1 MRFKISF
8 KLLVITTLLSGC
20 FNTLAQT
27 TTIQFAPVSDY
38 NTLIANI
45 FGIQCE
51 SVSNIQVT
59 AAAQAIGRF
68 ENGQALGLTNGLAL
82 STGFLMGSNQA
93 SQVELST
100 DNGQPGDVDIANYGT
115 LNGQVS
121 NNYNATVVTFDFTPV
136 TSDTISFSY
145 IFASEEYPEY
155 VNTNYTDRFLFL
167 VAENGGTATN
177 IAFIPGT
184 TTAVEINSV
193 NQFVN
198 TAYYIDNTLSSS
210 PTYNNFVFDGYTT
223 PLTATFYAQ
232 VGSVY
237 HIKLVIADVSDGI
250 MDSAIFLDEQE
261 AYNNI
266 SGTVN
271 VNNAPGQ
278 GVLEIFN
285 FLHDTI
291 LATPIE
297 TLTITNG
304 TYHVDSLATGLYHVR
319 FTPDPAFYP
328 NTPPVYFTS
337 GSDWTT
343 ATTIGLPCF
352 LSNAGVYSDSLPV
365 LNGSGSIS
373 GSIVIDTSFLK
384 SLNVPLEQALVYLH
398 DSTTNALR
406 AFTYSDAQG
415 NFIFQQVP
423 AGSYYIRLD
432 VPYIPQV
439 NQHQINLPDDQHMTG
454 ADFAVQNDGIYA
466 LNNLYLGL
474 ETYEATT
481 SFTLYPNPT
490 RNSISISAS
499 NGSYEYQLT
508 DLNGHVILSGKGQ
521 QGVQQLYLENMA
533 PGMYLFKTSTG
544 YTQRIVKQE

>member
-1 MRFKISF
+1 MTFKRNIKLFIVTALLCVSF
-8 KLLVITTLLSGC
+8 TAP
-20 FNTLAQT
+20 AQT
-27 TTIQFAPVSDY
+27 TAIQFAPVSDY
-38 NTLIANI
+38 STLIASI

-51 SVSNIQVT
+51 GVSNIQVT
-59 AAAQAIGRF
+59 AAPQAIGRF

-82 STGFLMGSNQA
+82 STGYLTGSNQA

-100 DNGQPGDVDIANYGT
+100 DNSQPGDVDIANYGT
-115 LNGQVS
+115 LNGQVA
-121 NNYNATVVTFDFTPV
+121 NNYNAVVITFDFTPV
-136 TSDTISFSY
+136 FSDTIHFSY
-145 IFASEEYPEY
+145 VFASEEYPEY

-167 VAENGGTATN
+167 VAENGGTAAN

-184 TTAVEINSV
+184 TTAVEINSI

-210 PTYNNFVFDGYTT
+210 PTYNNFAFDGYTT
-223 PLTATFYAQ
+223 PLTAEFYAQ

-237 HIKLVIADVSDGI
+237 HIKLVISDVNDGI

-261 AYNNI
+261 AYSTI
-266 SGTVN
+266 AGTVN
-271 VNNAPGQ
+271 VNNAPAQ

-304 TYHVDSLATGLYHVR
+304 TYNVDSLATGLYHVR
-319 FTPDPAFYP
+319 FTPDPALYP

-343 ATTIGLPCF
+343 ATTISLPCF
-352 LSNAGVYSDSLPV
+352 LSSAGVYSDSLPV

-398 DSTTNALR
+398 DLTTHELL

-415 NFIFQQVP
+415 NFVFQQVP

-439 NQHQINLPDDQHMTG
+439 NKHQIDLPDNQHITG

-466 LNNLYLGL
+466 LNNLYLDL
-474 ETYEATT
+474 ETYETT

-490 RNSISISAS
+490 CNSLSISAS
-499 NGSYEYQLT
+499 NGSYGYQLT
-508 DLNGHVILSGKGQ
+508 DLNGHVVLSGKGQ
-521 QGVQQLYLENMA
+521 PGIHRLYLENIA
-533 PGMYLFKTSTG
+533 PGMYLFKTTTG